1 MDSSITSPFDKKIKE
16 IASRPRLGNSSFQ
29 IFPGIINDAKF
40 CELATRLVCKL
51 SAIFPDTDWSPCL
64 TVPGYWPVPRG
75 GMATAKSWDIKPSYA
90 KTLRMLGTLMYKNR
104 KIGAT
109 SIKKTSNTSLP
120 AFTTS
125 LEYKKGIID
134 FWIDYGDDILDTY
147 EKKGFEGLLQLP
159 YAIVYGGTV
168 GYRRQADSFKELK
181 VKGSTIVSYEWKVR
195 KVYNYQGIEMVSD
208 KTLHTPFSRQY
219 PYMQAPRS
227 RQVAQ
232 ESQTVNLPNVFF
244 YKQIQRGMFE
254 FGNAVW
260 KNHEGADNVR
270 KLEFSQHPH
279 LLKLDVKELDR
290 NLHFDIL
297 ESLRQGYI
305 DAGCDPRWV
314 DHLRRCIHGPMLCFE
329 DGPPYKSWAW
339 TYDPRKVKEVH
350 LMHDYGMP
358 SGYAGV
364 SPEDKAAF
372 TSLLFSTLVE
382 IGVVRKN
389 FDEGD
394 LLTFLSNR
402 TDGVRTINS
411 GDDTVMSFREA
422 LVKRDFLESISSSGM
437 TIEEEPHVSFLGQD
451 FIINGNVLSAI
462 PQLANS
468 LKNILV
474 PEHEWGG
481 PRRQVPGFGLIERN
495 KYYQQNPGW
504 ETVWHVLNS
513 TLRELGNIGLDD
525 YIQDGTNPE
534 NRPPIVG
541 EMTNLNDVV
550 FALNP
555 DAINYKI
562 NEEDVSRR
570 LLDMYYLTYD
580 AEQSARLNYLWEG
593 R

>member
-16 IASRPRLGNSSFQ
+16 FASKPRLGDSSFQ

-51 SAIFPDTDWSPCL
+51 SAIFPDIDWSPCL

-75 GMATAKSWDIKPSYA
+75 GMAAAKSWDIKPSYA
-90 KTLRMLGTLMYKNR
+90 KTLRMLGKLMYKNR

-109 SIKKTSNTSLP
+109 SIKKTSTTSLP

-125 LEYKKGIID
+125 LMYKKGIID

-147 EKKGFEGLLQLP
+147 ERRGFEGLLQLP

-168 GYRRQADSFKELK
+168 GYRRQADSFKELR

-195 KVYNYQGIEMVSD
+195 KVFNYQGIEMVSD
-208 KTLHTPFSRQY
+208 KTLHTPFARQY
-219 PYMQAPRS
+219 PHMQAPRS

-254 FGNAVW
+254 FGNAIW
-260 KNHEGADNVR
+260 KNHEGTENVR
-270 KLEFSQHPH
+270 KLEFSHHPH

-290 NLHFDIL
+290 HLHFDIL
-297 ESLRQGYI
+297 ENIRQGYI
-305 DAGCDPRWV
+305 DAGCNPRWV

-339 TYDPRKVKEVH
+339 TYDPRKIKEVH
-350 LMHDYGMP
+350 LLHDYGMP

-372 TSLLFSTLVE
+372 TALLFSTLVE
-382 IGVVRKN
+382 IGMVKKN
-389 FDEGD
+389 FDEED
-394 LLTFLSNR
+394 LLAFLSNKI
-402 TDGVRTINS
+402 DGVRTINS
-411 GDDTVMSFREA
+411 GDDTVMSFREV
-422 LVKRDFLESISSSGM
+422 LVKRDFLDSISKSGM

-451 FIINGNVLSAI
+451 FIVNGNVLTAI

-481 PRRQVPGFGLIERN
+481 PRRKVPGFGLIERN
-495 KYYQQNPGW
+495 KYYQANPGW
-504 ETVWHVLNS
+504 PTVWHILNA
-513 TLRELGNIGLDD
+513 TLRELGSIGLDD

-534 NRPPIVG
+534 NRPPLVG
-541 EMTNLNDVV
+541 EITNLNDVV

-555 DAINYKI
+555 DAINYKL
-562 NEEDVSRR
+562 NEEDVSKE